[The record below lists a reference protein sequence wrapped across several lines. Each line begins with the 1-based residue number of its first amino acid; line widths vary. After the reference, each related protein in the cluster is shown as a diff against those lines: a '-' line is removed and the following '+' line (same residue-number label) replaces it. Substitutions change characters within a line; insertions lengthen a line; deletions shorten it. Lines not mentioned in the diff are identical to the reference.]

1 MPILPIYVFCIKNYI
16 NRYTKEERASAS
28 VEELKDCNKVRQ
40 FLKYYIIM
48 HQHTKSFF
56 WRNRATFKVSGL
68 KVFGFQSELNS
79 FNCSNA
85 NLKRDLASS
94 SNVERMLVSTY
105 GSFIA
110 DSLAEWSKQVLFF
123 FLGKNSITVM
133 ELGRLKLN
141 PFST

>member
-1 MPILPIYVFCIKNYI
+1 MFVSKILYNHAPTYKKF
-16 NRYTKEERASAS
+16 
-28 VEELKDCNKVRQ
+28 
-40 FLKYYIIM
+40 FL
-48 HQHTKSFF
+48 
-56 WRNRATFKVSGL
+56 RNRASFQVSGL

-110 DSLAEWSKQVLFF
+110 DSLAEWSKQV
-123 FLGKNSITVM
+123 
-133 ELGRLKLN
+133 
-141 PFST
+141 